1 MIAYGVAGE
10 TVGEDGALMARV
22 ASGDV
27 TALGVLYDL
36 YAGQALGLARRILGD
51 PGRAEE
57 VVQDA
62 FVAAWRRAAS
72 YSPDRGA
79 ARAWLLGIVHHRA
92 IDRLRVGRGAP
103 PTGELPESLESGV
116 DVWREVSAGLDSR
129 RIVEALR
136 MLPAVQ
142 REAIDLAFFAGLT
155 QAEIAER
162 LDQPL
167 GTIKGRIR
175 LGLMK
180 LRRLLDEEMAPT
192 G

>member
-1 MIAYGVAGE
+1 MVVCAVAGE
-10 TVGEDGALMARV
+10 AVGEDGALMARV

-27 TALGVLYDL
+27 AALGVLYDL

-72 YSPDRGA
+72 YNADRGA

-92 IDRLRVGRGAP
+92 IDRLRVGRGLP
-103 PTGELPESLESGV
+103 PTGELPESLEAGV
-116 DVWREVSAGLDSR
+116 DVWREVSAGLDRR

-136 MLPAVQ
+136 TLPAVQ
-142 REAIDLAFFAGLT
+142 REAIDLAFFGGLT
-155 QAEIAER
+155 QVEIAER

-167 GTIKGRIR
+167 GTVKGRIR
-175 LGLMK
+175 LGLTK
-180 LRRLLDEEMAPT
+180 LRRLLAEEMAPT